1 LSAETRSRLVD
12 LVPRLASDAPGEIVA
27 TAAAA
32 GRVLAAQEYD
42 WHDMCALIT
51 SISEVPPDRP
61 TDDTPEWRIHVETA
75 LRLQLWRTHW
85 ERGFLLGL
93 RKRKSETI
101 TQRQST
107 MLERIFVGGS
117 R

>member
-1 LSAETRSRLVD
+1 LNAETRRRLAD
-12 LVPRLASDAPGEIVA
+12 LLPRLASDSPGEIVA

-32 GRVLAAQEYD
+32 GRVLAAQGYD
-42 WHDMCALIT
+42 SHDMCALIASRET
-51 SISEVPPDRP
+51 PPDRP
-61 TDDTPEWRIHVETA
+61 SDDTPEWRIHVETA

-85 ERGFLLGL
+85 EQGFLHGL

-107 MLERIFVGGS
+107 MLERIFVRGS